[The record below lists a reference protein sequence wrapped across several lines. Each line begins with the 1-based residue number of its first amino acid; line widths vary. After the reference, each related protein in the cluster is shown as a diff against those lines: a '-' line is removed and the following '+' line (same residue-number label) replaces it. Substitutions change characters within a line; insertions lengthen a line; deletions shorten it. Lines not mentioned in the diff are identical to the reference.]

1 MQRRGGSLPDGLC
14 RPYRTGETAQ
24 FFTEEGGRGRLGAGS
39 LGALPLRKEG
49 RKRARYKP
57 RAKQSKDIR
66 KNNIYIYIRLVHSRT
81 VYVPSAAVATVLFYV
96 TARFSKMSPEGD
108 IGRVSNGHIKSP
120 AWSCDLCAGEV
131 PFQQN
136 PQFAAAR
143 L

>member
-1 MQRRGGSLPDGLC
+1 MARAPWELYPC
-14 RPYRTGETAQ
+14 V
-24 FFTEEGGRGRLGAGS
+24 
-39 LGALPLRKEG
+39 RKEG
-49 RKRARYKP
+49 RERDISP
-57 RAKQSKDIR
+57 EQSKA
-66 KNNIYIYIRLVHSRT
+66 KTYEKTIYIYIRLVHSRT